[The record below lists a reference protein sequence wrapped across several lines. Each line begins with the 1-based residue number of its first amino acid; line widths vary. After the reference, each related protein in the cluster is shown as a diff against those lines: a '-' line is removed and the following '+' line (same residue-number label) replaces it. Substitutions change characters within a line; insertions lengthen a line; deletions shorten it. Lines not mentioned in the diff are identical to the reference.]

1 VNKYSGPA
9 FAAALLLLSTGCA
22 SHHASA
28 AADAATTTAG
38 ATATTATTADAAA
51 ATTTSDEKPGAGHVS
66 ITGEYALEHDFV
78 VDACQIAPAG
88 DGLLAGYHMGIKS
101 DGPPIA
107 LISIALKDFAKDGR
121 YEEAATTREATLG
134 QAMRTGTMGPLTL
147 MVMAD
152 ATRPLS
158 FGQVPSSTLSITI
171 TNDGAKG
178 TAEFTNLESQI
189 SMADIDPSSST
200 PPHGKRVSGSISWT
214 CGTVGRIDP
223 HMNDAVNGMFKKL
236 IPPK

>member
-22 SHHASA
+22 SHHSSA
-28 AADAATTTAG
+28 AADAATTTAD
-38 ATATTATTADAAA
+38 ATATTE
-51 ATTTSDEKPGAGHVS
+51 TTSSDDKPGAGHVS

-78 VDACQIAPAG
+78 VDACQIAPPG

-101 DGPPIA
+101 DGPPIG

-121 YEEAATTREATLG
+121 YEQASMSREAAVG

-152 ATRPLS
+152 ATTPLS
-158 FGQVPSSTLSITI
+158 FGQVPSSTLAITI